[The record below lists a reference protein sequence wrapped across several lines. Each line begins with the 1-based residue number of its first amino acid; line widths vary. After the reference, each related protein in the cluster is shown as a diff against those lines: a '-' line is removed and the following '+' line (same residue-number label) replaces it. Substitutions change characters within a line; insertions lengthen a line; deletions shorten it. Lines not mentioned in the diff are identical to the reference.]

1 MEASEWIHL
10 SGDSCVKMPE
20 MSVQRMDQRR
30 AVPPISNRAA
40 FLLSRLLK
48 ILANVSKGVARLL
61 YVFTPGWR
69 LQIPASSPAWI
80 RSGRGMLPSQNRS
93 GQRRQIPSVLWQTN
107 YASRVTLPV
116 KLNYY
121 CNRIFAASFHYRFV
135 SDAEI
140 EEFIGREFPGRIERC
155 YRRLAIGAAK
165 ADLWRLLVLY
175 RHGGIYIDID
185 GHLVWPI
192 DRLLKGDPAELF
204 VISKDGRFTN
214 YFMASAPENP
224 HVWALI
230 EEALRRIENPTT
242 NNVYHLTGP
251 GLMDDL
257 LADVDCT
264 TSRVE
269 EVCLQGN
276 FTNKFFQYMDK
287 PGGDWVTAKKTIA
300 AVSPE

>member
-1 MEASEWIHL
+1 MAQ
-10 SGDSCVKMPE
+10 P
-20 MSVQRMDQRR
+20 RR
-30 AVPPISNRAA
+30 VPPITNSAA
-40 FLLSRLLK
+40 YGLSRGLK
-48 ILANVSKGVARLL
+48 ILANVSKGLVRVVYAVCPR
-61 YVFTPGWR
+61 WR
-69 LQIPASSPAWI
+69 LEIPASAPAWL
-80 RSGRGMLPSQNRS
+80 RPGQRLLGANNPAR
-93 GQRRQIPSVLWQTN
+93 QRRQIPFVLWQTN

-121 CNRIFAASFHYRFV
+121 CNRLFAASCQYRFV

-140 EEFIGREFPGRIERC
+140 EAFVAQEFPGRIERC

-175 RHGGIYIDID
+175 RFGGIYIDID

-192 DRLLKGDPAELF
+192 NRLLKGDPSELF
-204 VISKDGRFTN
+204 VISKDGRYTN
-214 YFMASAPENP
+214 YFMASAPGNP
-224 HVWALI
+224 HIQALI
-230 EEALRRIENPTT
+230 DEALRRIENPTT

-257 LADVDCT
+257 LAGASCT
-264 TSRVE
+264 TARVE

>member
-1 MEASEWIHL
+1 MA
-10 SGDSCVKMPE
+10 
-20 MSVQRMDQRR
+20 
-30 AVPPISNRAA
+30 NRAA
-40 FLLSRLLK
+40 YGLSRALK
-48 ILANVSKGVARLL
+48 IVANVSKGLVRVVYTFCPA
-61 YVFTPGWR
+61 WR
-69 LQIPASSPAWI
+69 VEIPASASPW
-80 RSGRGMLPSQNRS
+80 SGFGYGLPRARARL
-93 GQRRQIPSVLWQTN
+93 QRPRQIPSVLWQTN
-107 YASRVTLPV
+107 YASRVTFPV

-121 CNRIFAASFHYRFV
+121 CNRLFAASCQYRFV

-140 EEFIGREFPGRIERC
+140 EAFVAREFPGRIERC

-175 RHGGIYIDID
+175 RYGGIYIDID

-192 DRLLKGDPAELF
+192 DRLLKDDPSELF

-214 YFMASAPENP
+214 YFMASAPGNP
-224 HVWALI
+224 LIKALI
-230 EEALRRIENPTT
+230 DEALCRIENPTT

-257 LADVDCT
+257 FAGVTCT
-264 TSRVE
+264 TARVE

-287 PGGDWVTAKKTIA
+287 PGGDWVTAKKTIS

>member
-1 MEASEWIHL
+1 
-10 SGDSCVKMPE
+10 MPE
-20 MSVQRMDQRR
+20 MSGQRMDQLK
-30 AVPPISNRAA
+30 AVPPISNQAA

-48 ILANVSKGVARLL
+48 ILANGSKGVARLL
-61 YVFTPGWR
+61 YGLTPGWR
-69 LQIPASSPAWI
+69 LQIPASAPAWI
-80 RSGRGMLPSQNRS
+80 RSGQGLLAAGNRL
-93 GQRRQIPSVLWQTN
+93 GQPRQIPSVLWQTN

-121 CNRIFAASFHYRFV
+121 CNRIFAASCCYRFV

-140 EEFIGREFPGRIERC
+140 EAFIAREFPGRIERC

-175 RHGGIYIDID
+175 RYGGIYIDID

-192 DRLLKGDPAELF
+192 DRLLKADPAELF

-214 YFMASAPENP
+214 YFMASAPGNP
-224 HVWALI
+224 HLWTLI
-230 EEALRRIENPTT
+230 EEALLRIENPTT

-257 LADVDCT
+257 LVHEDCT
-264 TSRVE
+264 TARVE